1 MVAMKIDINNFSR
14 FYYVND
20 GKYLKIEENK
30 RSYVYFWKLTDVK
43 TNLIFKKFETF
54 EQVLLYLL
62 DNKYSV
68 VDKKDLFDF
77 NLLIKLRPAESE
89 FIADILS
96 GIKQD
101 YNFKHYFRNLS
112 QVIIN
117 KIKA

>member
-1 MVAMKIDINNFSR
+1 MKVDVNNFSR
-14 FYYVND
+14 FYCVND
-20 GKYLKIEENK
+20 DRYLKIEENE
-30 RSYVYFWKLTDVK
+30 RSYVYFWKLIDIK
-43 TNLIFKKFETF
+43 TNLVFKRFETF

-77 NLLIKLRPAESE
+77 DVLIKLRPAESE
-89 FIADILS
+89 FIADIL
-96 GIKQD
+96 GGVKQD

>member
-1 MVAMKIDINNFSR
+1 MKIDVNNFSR
-14 FYYVND
+14 FCYVND
-20 GKYLKIEENK
+20 DRCLRIEENK
-30 RSYVYFWKLTDVK
+30 RNYVYFWKLIDIR
-43 TNLIFKKFETF
+43 TNLIFKNFETF

-77 NLLIKLRPAESE
+77 DLLIKLRPAESE
-89 FIADILS
+89 FITDILS
-96 GIKQD
+96 SIKQD
-101 YNFKHYFRNLS
+101 YNYKHYFRNLS